1 MTFSGI
7 GRASRFTSLVAA
19 IDFEIADARQSD
31 GRITKASIRNALRE
45 KGFRF
50 RDSTVNSVIS
60 LYLPTEDSTS
70 ILRFNRDLKKQL
82 DNVVKEKLTKQLPD
96 ILLKRIRNSSYQIQ
110 GRISISYSHRGG
122 EDIVYAPFDF
132 TVQGHRIIDTDPE
145 ALVLRHFAGR
155 VTQIARNDI
164 SSDESNS
171 YYQDIR
177 DTLLVQAP
185 EIVSLEV
192 SSA

>member
-1 MTFSGI
+1 M
-7 GRASRFTSLVAA
+7 AA

>member
-96 ILLKRIRNSSYQIQ
+96 IVLKRIRNSSYQIQ
-110 GRISISYSHRGG
+110 GMISISYSHRGG